1 MKGEM
6 IMQAVLN
13 ATDVRKNW
21 SEFIDGVV
29 QQNKPQFVSR
39 NNKEPF
45 LSLNIH
51 QAKMV
56 FSTYTFTLKYVLED
70 DDSITAELKDFDLF
84 VNSESKEAAIR
95 DLAIELIEYAQDYS
109 DNIQLYYNAPNRR
122 EHFPFIMNVLLQDDL
137 DGVISLIH
145 ADI

>member
-1 MKGEM
+1 
-6 IMQAVLN
+6 MQAVLN

-56 FSTYTFTLKYVLED
+56 FFYLHFHFEICT
-70 DDSITAELKDFDLF
+70 
-84 VNSESKEAAIR
+84 
-95 DLAIELIEYAQDYS
+95 
-109 DNIQLYYNAPNRR
+109 RR
-122 EHFPFIMNVLLQDDL
+122 
-137 DGVISLIH
+137 
-145 ADI
+145 